1 MNPIYKNMNLLAIK
15 YMFSM
20 QIDSPDDKTKT
31 TSRPPYTN
39 VRKM

>member
-15 YMFSM
+15 YMFM

>member
-1 MNPIYKNMNLLAIK
+1 MNPIYKNLTLLATK

-39 VRKM
+39 ACKT